1 MGGADVLDLRNFATT
16 EHLKD
21 GTAVTVRTI
30 RPDDKRRLLAAF
42 RELEPESIYTR
53 FFAYKNALTDQE
65 LQRATEVDFARD
77 LVLVVTVG
85 QGEGET
91 IIGGARSC
99 VFESDG
105 VRSAEI
111 AFTVEEQYQGQGIAS
126 RLLRHLIRMAR
137 DQGLAR
143 LEAEVLPRNGAML
156 AVFSRCGLPMTVERV
171 DDVIH
176 VTLTLAE

>member
-21 GTAVTVRTI
+21 GTPVTLRAI
-30 RPDDKRRLLAAF
+30 RPDDKPRLLKAF
-42 RELEPESIYTR
+42 RELEPESIYMR
-53 FFAYKNALTDQE
+53 FFAHRNALTDE
-65 LQRATEVDFARD
+65 DLRRATEVDFVRD
-77 LVLVVTVG
+77 VALVVTVG

-91 IIGGARSC
+91 IIGGARYD

-105 VRSAEI
+105 VRSGEI
-111 AFTVEEQYQGQGIAS
+111 AFTVEEEYQGQGLAS
-126 RLLRHLIRMAR
+126 RLLRHLIRIAGER
-137 DQGLAR
+137 GLAR
-143 LEAEVLPRNGAML
+143 LEADVLQRNGAML
-156 AVFSRCGLPMTVERV
+156 AVFSRCGLPMTVERL